1 MPLFQAV
8 QILQR
13 HCRVIKDVDVVYN
26 ENKPFESD
34 LILNLINDG
43 IKLLF
48 DSKNQRLK
56 VIEVQNSLT
65 LSLQAKL
72 KVLYAFLT
80 SMVEF
85 D

>member
-26 ENKPFESD
+26 EQKPFESD

-48 DSKNQRLK
+48 DSKTQRLK
-56 VIEVQNSLT
+56 VIEVRKYSALYLRCCANSMLIVL
-65 LSLQAKL
+65 LSFA
-72 KVLYAFLT
+72 V
-80 SMVEF
+80 
-85 D
+85 

>member
-13 HCRVIKDVDVVYN
+13 HCRVIKDVDVIYN
-26 ENKPFESD
+26 ENMPFESD

-56 VIEVQNSLT
+56 VIEVHLIST
-65 LSLQAKL
+65 I
-72 KVLYAFLT
+72 V
-80 SMVEF
+80 
-85 D
+85 